1 MRILIVGAGAIGG
14 CFGAYLTEAGRDVTF
29 LVRPARAAVL
39 SATGLRLTE
48 PNGHVRRVRPATITA
63 GELTTGW
70 DLVILAVKAY
80 GLFPALADISP
91 AVDEGTTVL
100 PLLNGMAHYE
110 ILTNRWT
117 NSTVIG
123 GFAFVSAYLQPDGG
137 IDVGPVPPA
146 LTYGERDGRQT
157 GRIMAVDA
165 QLSGAGFATTLST
178 TIEADLWEK
187 WQFLA
192 AGGAVNVLVRGTAGD
207 AMAVPGGPETVLG
220 LLREVAAV
228 GAACG
233 FPPRQPAAQQAR
245 AILTKDGSSFTASLA
260 KDLFAGR
267 LTEHQ
272 QIFAD
277 LVERGDRHQVPVP
290 LLRAALAAAGVA
302 ARTAK

>member
-39 SATGLRLTE
+39 SATGLRMTE
-48 PNGHVRRVRPATITA
+48 PNGQVRRVRPATVTA

-80 GLFPALADISP
+80 GLLPALADIST
-91 AVDEGTTVL
+91 AVDESTTVL

-110 ILTNRWT
+110 TLANRWNT
-117 NSTVIG
+117 STVIG

-146 LTYGERDGRQT
+146 LTYGERDGRKT
-157 GRIMAVDA
+157 GRIIAVDA

-207 AMAVPGGPETVLG
+207 AVAVPGGRETVLS

-228 GAACG
+228 GAAYG
-233 FPPRQPAAQQAR
+233 FPPRQPAAHQAR

-277 LVERGDRHQVPVP
+277 LVDRADRHQVPVP